1 MEIDLAWLLVLPA
14 VFALGWIVARY
25 DRGQQR
31 REAKKVPKDVL
42 DGMSSLLGDD
52 LAAATDS
59 LLKAA
64 RLAPDSSDLHR
75 AVGNLYR
82 RRGMTDR
89 AIEVH
94 EIALRNPSLSQSER
108 ELMTLDLA
116 RDYLAA
122 GIFDRAQETFEL
134 LASGSGAAA
143 QSSSSGVA
151 AQPSTHGA
159 AAQSARS
166 SLLYLFQRTRQWL
179 RAIET
184 LEAIKRAQEPLAE
197 GQDYDQLM
205 GHFCCELA
213 ELEIKNSNWVA
224 ALGFLE
230 KARAY
235 QAAGPLRRMEGL
247 RSEIAA
253 RQNQTELA
261 SVGTVGAADQAY
273 ICKACGFRAR
283 KPLWQCPG
291 CHRWDSFGALK

>member
-25 DRGQQR
+25 DRGQQK

-134 LASGSGAAA
+134 LASG
-143 QSSSSGVA
+143 
-151 AQPSTHGA
+151 PSA

-184 LEAIKRAQEPLAE
+184 LEAIKKAQEPLAD
-197 GQDYDQLM
+197 GQDHDQLM
-205 GHFCCELA
+205 GHFYCELA

>member
-94 EIALRNPSLSQSER
+94 EIALRNPSLSQAER

-116 RDYLAA
+116 KDYLAA

-134 LASGSGAAA
+134 LTSSPGAAV
-143 QSSSSGVA
+143 QSSSSGAV
-151 AQPSTHGA
+151 
-159 AAQSARS
+159 AQSARS

-184 LEAIKRAQEPLAE
+184 LEAIKKAQEPLAE
-197 GQDYDQLM
+197 GHDHDQLM
-205 GHFCCELA
+205 GHFYCELA
-213 ELEIKNSNWVA
+213 ELEIKNANWVA

-235 QAAGPLRRMEGL
+235 HAAGPLRRMEGL

-253 RQNQTELA
+253 RQNQTEVA

>member
-94 EIALRNPSLSQSER
+94 EIALRNPSLSQAER

-116 RDYLAA
+116 KDYLAA

-134 LASGSGAAA
+134 LTSSPGAAV
-143 QSSSSGVA
+143 QSSSSGAV
-151 AQPSTHGA
+151 
-159 AAQSARS
+159 AQSARS
-166 SLLYLFQRTRQWL
+166 SLLYLFQRTRQWP

-184 LEAIKRAQEPLAE
+184 LEAIKKAQEPLAE
-197 GQDYDQLM
+197 GHDHDQLM
-205 GHFCCELA
+205 GHFYCELA
-213 ELEIKNSNWVA
+213 ELEIKNANWVA

-235 QAAGPLRRMEGL
+235 HAAGPLRRMEGL

-253 RQNQTELA
+253 RQNQTEVA

>member
-134 LASGSGAAA
+134 LASG
-143 QSSSSGVA
+143 
-151 AQPSTHGA
+151 PSA

-184 LEAIKRAQEPLAE
+184 LDAIKKAQEPLAD
-197 GQDYDQLM
+197 GQDHDQLM
-205 GHFCCELA
+205 GHFYCELA

-235 QAAGPLRRMEGL
+235 HAAGPLRRMEGL

-253 RQNQTELA
+253 RQNQTEVA

>member
-94 EIALRNPSLSQSER
+94 EIALRNPSLSQTER

-116 RDYLAA
+116 KDYLAA

-134 LASGSGAAA
+134 LTSSPGAAV
-143 QSSSSGVA
+143 QSSSSGAV
-151 AQPSTHGA
+151 
-159 AAQSARS
+159 AQSARS

-184 LEAIKRAQEPLAE
+184 LEAIKKAQEPLAE
-197 GQDYDQLM
+197 GHDHDQLM
-205 GHFCCELA
+205 GHFYCELA
-213 ELEIKNSNWVA
+213 ELEIKNANWVA

-235 QAAGPLRRMEGL
+235 HAAGPLRRMEGL

-253 RQNQTELA
+253 RQNQTEVA

>member
-25 DRGQQR
+25 DRGQQK

-134 LASGSGAAA
+134 LASG
-143 QSSSSGVA
+143 
-151 AQPSTHGA
+151 PSA

-184 LEAIKRAQEPLAE
+184 LDAIKKAQEPLAD
-197 GQDYDQLM
+197 GQDHDQLM
-205 GHFCCELA
+205 GHFYCELA

>member
-42 DGMSSLLGDD
+42 DAMSSLLGDD
-52 LAAATDS
+52 LCAATDS

-134 LASGSGAAA
+134 LASSPGAVG
-143 QSSSSGVA
+143 QSSTPGS
-151 AQPSTHGA
+151 

-184 LEAIKRAQEPLAE
+184 LEAIKNAQEPLAD
-197 GQDYDQLM
+197 GQDHDQLM
-205 GHFCCELA
+205 GHFYCELA
-213 ELEIKNSNWVA
+213 ELEVKNSNWVA

-235 QAAGPLRRMEGL
+235 HAAGPLRRMEGL

-253 RQNQTELA
+253 RQNQTEVA
-261 SVGTVGAADQAY
+261 SVGTVGATDQAY

>member
-25 DRGQQR
+25 DRGQQK

-134 LASGSGAAA
+134 LASG
-143 QSSSSGVA
+143 
-151 AQPSTHGA
+151 PSA

-184 LEAIKRAQEPLAE
+184 LEAIKKAQEPLAD
-197 GQDYDQLM
+197 GQDHDQLM
-205 GHFCCELA
+205 GHFYCELA
-213 ELEIKNSNWVA
+213 ELEVKNANWVA

-235 QAAGPLRRMEGL
+235 HAAGPLRRMEGL

-253 RQNQTELA
+253 RQNQTEVA
-261 SVGTVGAADQAY
+261 SVGTVGATDQAY

>member
-94 EIALRNPSLSQSER
+94 EIALRNPSLSQAER

-116 RDYLAA
+116 KDYLAA

-134 LASGSGAAA
+134 LTSSPGAAVQSSTSGA
-143 QSSSSGVA
+143 V
-151 AQPSTHGA
+151 
-159 AAQSARS
+159 AQSARS

-184 LEAIKRAQEPLAE
+184 LEAIKKAQEPLAE
-197 GQDYDQLM
+197 GHDHDQLM
-205 GHFCCELA
+205 GHFYCELA
-213 ELEIKNSNWVA
+213 ELEIKNANWVA

-235 QAAGPLRRMEGL
+235 HAAGPLRRMEGL

-253 RQNQTELA
+253 RQNQTEVA

>member
-94 EIALRNPSLSQSER
+94 EIALRNPSLSQAER

-134 LASGSGAAA
+134 LASSSGAAV
-143 QSSSSGVA
+143 QSSTSGAV
-151 AQPSTHGA
+151 
-159 AAQSARS
+159 AQSARS
-166 SLLYLFQRTRQWL
+166 SLLYLFQRTRQWP

-184 LEAIKRAQEPLAE
+184 LEAIKKAQEPLAE
-197 GQDYDQLM
+197 GYDHDQLM
-205 GHFCCELA
+205 GHFYCELA
-213 ELEIKNSNWVA
+213 ELEVKNTNWVA

-235 QAAGPLRRMEGL
+235 HAAGPLRRMEAL